1 MWQRRKGL
9 MFMEQQ
15 HAAEKRVRSWGVEGL
30 CSDAAVWEGLLPK
43 IIQLFDLQTEF
54 THLLFKVQ
62 CIFLKGQRILI
73 NMYTYVITTTLKIQA
88 LSISPEAS

>member
-1 MWQRRKGL
+1 

-43 IIQLFDLQTEF
+43 IIQLF
-54 THLLFKVQ
+54 
-62 CIFLKGQRILI
+62 
-73 NMYTYVITTTLKIQA
+73 
-88 LSISPEAS
+88 